1 MWTLTVTIRRIA
13 TAALVVAL
21 VLGASGPADAATPNR
36 DGAAVKA
43 ELLGVVADLETV
55 LAAPTT
61 SPGILEGLVEAET
74 QLRGLPPASFQD
86 LDPMLLDGL
95 VRLRDLAATIRAERA
110 DPPLFTEV
118 ASTGFPAADYPNISF
133 DFVLQ
138 AAVGVPDENG
148 ASSGSGFGFCT
159 AAMAP
164 NPELRFTLLNAGLL
178 GEALRDTARRLCDQ
192 TVIIAGEG
200 ANLAP
205 VCIISDIA
213 YILIR
218 AIQDN
223 QFLCAGVMLG
233 AETTATYGRLG
244 HVHDD
249 LVAAETLLA
258 ADVAAL
264 ETHLVA
270 AASSNQ
276 DLLHVLGADLEAHD
290 HNLDQRMQDIMDAL
304 AEIHQ
309 FLADFRALELR
320 IRIEANLADADGKP
334 VGDFMLPQS
343 LGGFLETVRE
353 VTADTIQMVVDS
365 GGDVG
370 NAVTL
375 LAKGDRLLL
384 RGDFGGA
391 YDAFGAA
398 YRAASR

>member
-1 MWTLTVTIRRIA
+1 MLTHTIRRTAIA
-13 TAALVVAL
+13 SLVVTLAL
-21 VLGASGPADAATPNR
+21 GGLGVAHAATPAR
-36 DGAAVKA
+36 DGAAVKQ
-43 ELLGVVADLETV
+43 ELLGVVADLEAILSTP
-55 LAAPTT
+55 AT
-61 SPGILEGLVEAET
+61 SPGVVEGLVEAET
-74 QLRGLPPASFQD
+74 TLQGLPPSSFED
-86 LDPMLLDGL
+86 LDPMLLTGL
-95 VRLRDLAATIRAERA
+95 GRLRDLAASITAEHAQPR
-110 DPPLFTEV
+110 LFSQV
-118 ASTGFPAADYPNISF
+118 MSTGFPAANYPDIGF
-133 DFVLQ
+133 DFVLK

-148 ASSGSGFGFCT
+148 DTSGSGLGVCT
-159 AAMAP
+159 DAMAP
-164 NPELRFTLLNAGLL
+164 NPELRFFLLNAGLL

-233 AETTATYGRLG
+233 AESTATYQRLD
-244 HVHDD
+244 HVHND
-249 LVAAETLLA
+249 LVAAEQQLT

-264 ETHLVA
+264 EAHLVA
-270 AASSNQ
+270 AASANQ
-276 DLLHVLGADLEAHD
+276 DLLHNLDDDLQAHD
-290 HNLDQRMQDIMDAL
+290 VNLNQRMQAIMAKL

-309 FLADFRALELR
+309 FLDDFRALELR

-334 VGDFMLPQS
+334 LGDFMLPES

-353 VTADTIQMVVDS
+353 ITADTIQMVIDA

-370 NAVTL
+370 NAAAL
-375 LAKGDRLLL
+375 LAKGDMLLSH
-384 RGDFGGA
+384 GDFGGA